1 MSNDYNPYAAP
12 DPFGLQQPQP
22 THVQPPLADLGK
34 RFLGAVI
41 DGLLSMLLIIP
52 GAIVLI
58 IGIVS
63 SSDDDFNPLILVGVL
78 VMIVGWIVLMVW
90 QIYLLATRSQ
100 TVGKYLMKTQ
110 LLDINTGQPA
120 GLVNTLLLRSI
131 VNGIICG
138 LPFGIGGIY
147 SIVDIC
153 FIFREDRRCVHDL
166 LASTVVVDI
175 S

>member
-1 MSNDYNPYAAP
+1 MAECSC
-12 DPFGLQQPQP
+12 
-22 THVQPPLADLGK
+22 
-34 RFLGAVI
+34 
-41 DGLLSMLLIIP
+41 
-52 GAIVLI
+52 
-58 IGIVS
+58 
-63 SSDDDFNPLILVGVL
+63 LVGVL